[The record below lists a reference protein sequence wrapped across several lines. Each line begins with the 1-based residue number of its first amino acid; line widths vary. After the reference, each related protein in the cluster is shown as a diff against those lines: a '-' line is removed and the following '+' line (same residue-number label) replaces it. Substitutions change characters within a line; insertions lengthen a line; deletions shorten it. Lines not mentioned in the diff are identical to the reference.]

1 MKKWKLATA
10 ATGAAVISVA
20 IHNQSNQKQRLHID
34 VKPPTFFVG
43 NVNFLP
49 VIKTCFGILPESL
62 RHTILLAAAA
72 PSPKNIPRD
81 RYDILKESPY
91 TIEEVNSGVW
101 KVGYDRENHFMVNK
115 EAKMQAK
122 ILGLDIGTEE
132 TAWKVMQGAEGFGR
146 EFSAIAH
153 KDIKD
158 ARYWDEKQ
166 TIEDE
171 DVMKVAKITENMIVV
186 KLNSGSVML
195 YAPVK
200 IHDETDFGQFL
211 EKLGKVEWIVAPS
224 SEHTLQLPAIIK
236 KFPDAKI
243 IGATTAEKKLNYVK
257 ALPRKQFDFDYTS
270 DKDLKEANELLRK
283 EGVELFYIKGDVV
296 THSLFSIAHNVALE
310 CDLLYGHH
318 DGEGSLMMDK
328 ETFRKLKP
336 EDAMWRIFKF
346 SLLSKPNSP
355 NGFLPPYRYWFMD
368 ASCMW
373 PFQFTP
379 PKDDGSSCNEMADS
393 LRIVLSQNFDKAVG
407 VHFNIMDGNDFKK
420 SIDANW
426 NWLDEKSLLSD
437 KV

>member
-43 NVNFLP
+43 NVNILP

-153 KDIKD
+153 KDIAD

-270 DKDLKEANELLRK
+270 EKDLKEANEILRK